1 MRWTVI
7 VINHRRG
14 GNFSHSFTFTG
25 SHDKSMAF
33 AEAQDH
39 LHGQWLDV
47 LAIVAGDHPVYNP
60 SMGS

>member
-7 VINHRRG
+7 VVSCKNG
-14 GNFSHSFTFTG
+14 QFSHSFTFTG

-39 LHGQWLDV
+39 LRGQWLDV